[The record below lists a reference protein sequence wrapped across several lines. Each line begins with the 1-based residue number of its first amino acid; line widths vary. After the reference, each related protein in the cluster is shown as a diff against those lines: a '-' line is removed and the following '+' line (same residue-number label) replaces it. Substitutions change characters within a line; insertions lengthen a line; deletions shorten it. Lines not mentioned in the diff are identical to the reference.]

1 MTLQGA
7 NASAIDVIE
16 GEQLSKMLQVKGAAF
31 VIQAVEVEEEGL
43 SPCLEELQ
51 QVLREYQVVFA
62 SPKGL
67 PPSRACSHKIP
78 LIDLTLTVNAR
89 LQDLTD
95 IHSIKRMR

>member
-1 MTLQGA
+1 
-7 NASAIDVIE
+7 
-16 GEQLSKMLQVKGAAF
+16 MLQVKGAAF

-51 QVLREYQVVFA
+51 QVLREYQDVFA

-67 PPSRACSHKIP
+67 PPSRACDHKIP